1 VVAAYNHAV
10 LLRPSF
16 DIPSSE
22 HGTSTNADVHEGRPV
37 ADEIF
42 NVVATHETG
51 MTIATHPAYVRTDT
65 QALEEAIDKI
75 LFPDTERDQMEGRI
89 TEVTYV
95 QVKKVKRG
103 WRFGIED
110 LAAWVAGVTEFA
122 DASEILSGDPEWAAE
137 HANF

>member
-1 VVAAYNHAV
+1 M
-10 LLRPSF
+10 
-16 DIPSSE
+16 
-22 HGTSTNADVHEGRPV
+22 

-42 NVVATHETG
+42 SVIATHETG
-51 MTIATHPAYVRTDT
+51 TTIATHPAYVRTDR
-65 QALEEAIDKI
+65 QALEAAIDKI

-110 LAAWVAGVTEFA
+110 LAAWVAGVKEFA
-122 DASEILSGDPEWAAE
+122 DASDILSADPEWAAE
-137 HANF
+137 HASF